1 MLSSLKIENIAVIE
15 SADISF
21 NIGLNVL
28 TGETGAGKSIIIDSI
43 NAILGERTSKELVR
57 TGTKSASVSALFEAI
72 SDETKEKLEEL
83 GYKCEE
89 DSSLLLQRKI
99 SADGKNVC
107 RINGETATVSILKEL
122 GKTLVDI
129 HGQHDNRS
137 LLLKDNHLSYIDKF
151 ALNENILSEYVSTY
165 RDFVKLKKELKKLR
179 NSEEENLKKAEM
191 LRFQIDEIEKANIVP
206 GEFSELIKKRDNLAN
221 AEKISS
227 ALSLSS
233 IYLNGEDE
241 EPGVLVRLK
250 NVLQEVKSVASFDNL
265 ADVSKNLANAVYTI
279 EDCAESIQKS
289 LDTVEFNPNLLEETE
304 ERLDLISKLTK
315 KYATDEDGLIKLL
328 DSYKNDLNKIETS
341 SETIEKLT
349 EELDLSAQKMLTAS
363 QKLTSSREKA
373 SLQFTKRVAK
383 ELQFLDMPN
392 VHFSVDIKQK
402 PLGLTGADDL
412 EFLISANLGETPKP
426 LIKISSGGEMSRIM
440 LAIKNVLSQQD
451 SIDTMIF
458 DEIDTGIS
466 GQAATKVAKKLY
478 SVSMGKQVICVTHLS
493 QIASFAD
500 SHFFI
505 SKENRAE
512 HTFTSVKKLNSNDR
526 KYELS
531 RINGG
536 SIITQS
542 QLSAS
547 EELLKEAVIYKRSLD
562 NGTKEN

>member
-265 ADVSKNLANAVYTI
+265 SDVSKNLANAVYTI

-547 EELLKEAVIYKRSLD
+547 EELLKEAAIYKRSLD

>member
-151 ALNENILSEYVSTY
+151 ASNENILSEYVSTY

-265 ADVSKNLANAVYTI
+265 SDVSKNLANAVYTI

>member
-265 ADVSKNLANAVYTI
+265 SDVSKNLANAVYTI